1 MRDQRNVT
9 IGRRRSLN
17 RLPIWLLAAAGTSFA
32 LLLTGCGQGAPVIDV
47 SAESPSNTVSA
58 PSSTKPADAVHWMD
72 GFCGAVEGFLAD
84 NNAMQAPTSDSI
96 DDGRQGLSKMLG
108 DYTAILDKAI
118 NRLADLPPIA
128 DPVGQAAKQTFVGNY
143 TSARDTATSAK
154 AQLDAASPT
163 DVDAQI
169 RAAEA
174 WTAAQQTALSAVS
187 PESAIM
193 TSPELRTALTS
204 AHQCTSIS

>member
-9 IGRRRSLN
+9 IGRRPPLN
-17 RLPIWLLAAAGTSFA
+17 RFPIWLLAAAGTSLA

-47 SAESPSNTVSA
+47 SAESPSDTV
-58 PSSTKPADAVHWMD
+58 KQADAVHWMD
-72 GFCGAVEGFLAD
+72 GFCGAIEGFLAD
-84 NNAMQAPTSDSI
+84 NNAMQAPTTDSI
-96 DDGRQGLSKMLG
+96 DDGRQVLSKMLG

-118 NRLADLPPIA
+118 NRLADLPPVA
-128 DPVGQAAKQTFVGNY
+128 DPVGQAAKQTFAEKY
-143 TSARDTATSAK
+143 TSARDMATSAK
-154 AQLDAASPT
+154 AQLDAAAPS
-163 DVDAQI
+163 DVDAQM

-187 PESAIM
+187 PELAIM

-204 AHQCTSIS
+204 AHQCTSTS